1 VKPLS
6 LRWRLSLLVILVLIA
21 GFAVI
26 ALVAYWEMDESMQR
40 DARQTL
46 AALMTA
52 ALGSPDE
59 SDSDAGIQA
68 ELESIVRATTRRES
82 TRYRFWWDD
91 QPARTG
97 PVDSPETHEIFRQA
111 MAAVEPPQVAQ
122 HIYCRVGRG
131 KQAFGVVWAR
141 KTVRG
146 RIFNVQVAYSNR
158 YAYNEMREFRN
169 IILILG
175 GAVALATGI
184 ATSLVILAGLRPIGR
199 TARIVANISARNMDR
214 SHLDSLPVP
223 GELKLF
229 VQSLSD
235 MLERLHLSMQAQRRF
250 TADASHELRTP
261 LAVAKSTLQAVRN
274 RPRDAAEYEHAI
286 DEVLLDLR
294 RMERLVAQLLTL
306 ARLDNTPHIES
317 PKTVRL
323 DVVAAKAAAAETA
336 NLGAPERLALGTL
349 AAVSVPGEE
358 GLLTMMVGNLVRNAL
373 VHGPSGGTV
382 TVSVEGDDGE
392 VRLGV
397 HDEGGAIPAGT
408 IEKLFERFYRMDAS
422 RSCDTGGTGLGLA
435 LAREIARLHGG
446 DVSLTSSP
454 AGGTTFT
461 VRLPRETPDTR
472 T

>member
-1 VKPLS
+1 VKSLS
-6 LRWRLSLLVILVLIA
+6 LRWRLSLLVTLVLIA
-21 GFAVI
+21 GFAI
-26 ALVAYWEMDESMQR
+26 MALVAYWEMDESMQR

-46 AALMTA
+46 GALTTA

-59 SDSDAGIQA
+59 SESDAGIQA

-97 PVDSPETHEIFRQA
+97 PVDNAETDEVFRRA
-111 MAAVEPPQVAQ
+111 MAAVAPPPVGQ
-122 HIYCRVGRG
+122 HVYGRVGRG

-141 KTVRG
+141 KIVRG
-146 RIFNVQVAYSNR
+146 RLFNVQVAYSNR

-169 IILILG
+169 VILILG
-175 GAVALATGI
+175 GAVALATGV
-184 ATSLVILAGLRPIGR
+184 ATSLVILAGLKPIGR

-223 GELKLF
+223 GELRLF

-235 MLERLHLSMQAQRRF
+235 MLERLHRAMQAQRRF

-274 RPRDAAEYEHAI
+274 RPREAAEYEHSI
-286 DEVLLDLR
+286 DEVLLDLG

-306 ARLDNTPHIES
+306 ARLDNTLRIES
-317 PKTVRL
+317 PKAVRL
-323 DVVAAKAAAAETA
+323 DVIATKAATAEAAS
-336 NLGAPERLALGTL
+336 LGAPERLVLDPL
-349 AAVSVPGEE
+349 AAVSIPGEE

-373 VHGPSGGTV
+373 VHGPSQGKV

-392 VRLGV
+392 ARLGV
-397 HDEGGAIPAGT
+397 HDEGGTIPAET

-454 AGGTTFT
+454 DSGTTFT
-461 VRLPRETPDTR
+461 VRLPGETQDAR
-472 T
+472 A